1 MLTSEEVLEWEAK
14 MTVGERP
21 DTGFDVSQRWF
32 SLPPLMM
39 MVMVVMM
46 VLVRSLSLV
55 TGRVK

>member
-1 MLTSEEVLEWEAK
+1 MLKSEEVLEWSAK
-14 MTVGERP
+14 MTVGQRP

-32 SLPPLMM
+32 SFPPLMM

-55 TGRVK
+55 TVRVK

>member
-1 MLTSEEVLEWEAK
+1 MEWEAK

-55 TGRVK
+55 TVRVK